1 MSKEQA
7 IPVNHKQIQREG
19 KKMGVGV
26 EKWGKRKLGI
36 EGKEGWLGRE
46 SA

>member
-7 IPVNHKQIQREG
+7 IQVNHKQIQREG
-19 KKMGVGV
+19 KKVGRRG

-36 EGKEGWLGRE
+36 EGKEGWLGEE